1 LFWFSSAVTEAS
13 PLDRLPPRP
22 EHEAMRIERV
32 ARPHTIVVVVLLL
45 ATTGGGLALLGLS
58 GRLGARA
65 VTPSELALTIGLM
78 GSLILWHRPSNRIGL
93 LLALTG
99 VLFGVSVLAGGVLE
113 YAGERGGAPG
123 WLRQPALA
131 WAWLTPAL
139 ALPWALFLLWFPDGR
154 FTSRGWKR
162 FFAAATAACL
172 ALAVVGY
179 LVAARG
185 GRLPAL
191 SPVAQAPAMAGGP
204 LAISTSARL
213 GQLID
218 ALPLL
223 LPLVSLVSLAQRYRR
238 SGAIA
243 RQQIKWLVAGAAVA
257 IAGSAIASLILDSGG
272 AAHALGLAVVIVVN
286 PLPVTAAAAAIL
298 RYHLWEIDVVV
309 SRAVIYAV
317 LWIVLSVV
325 LLVPALAAGLLVGG
339 PGALAAV
346 GLALLVTLAF
356 QPARA
361 RLERAVERVV
371 YRDRQRGYAFLTRFG
386 QTLRAATG
394 VGEVAPQ
401 LAEVVRSGLGASW
414 AGVWVH
420 VAAEGGGALRSVAAA
435 GIEPGP
441 SVLLPAETYARLLS
455 SPSRPVT
462 RELPAE
468 LRLLWPETTA
478 AAAVPLVAGE
488 KLVGVLACG
497 QRPGDP
503 LGERDHELLGQ
514 LARESALA
522 LRNLRL
528 EAQLRERLT
537 QIEQQADELRRSRQ
551 RLVGVQD
558 EERRRIERDLHDGV
572 QQQLVA
578 LAARLRRAAIATPAD
593 AHLLLEQLAPEAEE
607 AVFALQDL
615 ARGIF
620 PSVLADQGLA
630 AALRTQAARMPMAI
644 RVEAEPNLA
653 GRRFDRELEAA
664 CYFVALEA
672 MANAQKHAP
681 GAAVTVS
688 LRSADAG
695 RRIALEVH
703 DDGPGFTEKLTS
715 IGTGLQNMK
724 DRLAAV
730 GGELAI
736 DSRPGAGTWI
746 RAQAS
751 AVASVVALQ
760 PDSGSFS

>member
-1 LFWFSSAVTEAS
+1 MLTSRA
-13 PLDRLPPRP
+13 
-22 EHEAMRIERV
+22 
-32 ARPHTIVVVVLLL
+32 ARRCAIAVVVLVPVM
-45 ATTGGGLALLGLS
+45 TGGGLALLALS
-58 GRLGARA
+58 GSLGAGA
-65 VTPSELALTIGLM
+65 VTPSELALTIGLT
-78 GSLILWHRPSNRIGL
+78 GSLILWHRPSNRIGM

-113 YAGERGGAPG
+113 YAGARGGVPAG
-123 WLRQPALA
+123 LRQPALA

-162 FFAAATAACL
+162 FFAAAAAASV
-172 ALAVVGY
+172 ALAAAGY
-179 LVAARG
+179 LLSAPG

-191 SPVAQAPAMAGGP
+191 SAVARAPASAGGP
-204 LAISTSARL
+204 LAAGTSTLLVYLSDAL
-213 GQLID
+213 SL
-218 ALPLL
+218 ALPL
-223 LPLVSLVSLAQRYRR
+223 VALVSLAQRYRR
-238 SGAIA
+238 SGAVA
-243 RQQIKWLVAGAAVA
+243 RQQIKWLVAGAAVT
-257 IAGSAIASLILDSGG
+257 IAGSAIGSSIQDSGG
-272 AAHALGLAVVIVVN
+272 AARALGVAVVIVVN

-298 RYHLWEIDVVV
+298 RYRLWDIDVVV
-309 SRAVIYAV
+309 SRAVVYAV
-317 LWIVLSVV
+317 LWGVLSAV
-325 LLVPALAAGLLVGG
+325 LLIPALAAGLLVGG
-339 PGALAAV
+339 QGALAAV

-361 RLERAVERVV
+361 RLERAVARIV
-371 YRDRQRGYAFLTRFG
+371 YRDRPRGYALLARFG

-414 AGVWVH
+414 AGVWIH
-420 VAAEGGGALRSVAAA
+420 VAADGGGALRSVAAA

-441 SVLLPAETYARLLS
+441 SVLLAPETSARLRS
-455 SPSRPVT
+455 SQAT
-462 RELPAE
+462 LTGDFPAE
-468 LRLLWPETTA
+468 LRLLWPGTTA

-488 KLVGVLACG
+488 ELVGVLACG

-528 EAQLRERLT
+528 EAQLRERLA
-537 QIEQQADELRRSRQ
+537 QIEEQAEELHRSRQ

-653 GRRFDRELEAA
+653 GRRFGRELEAA
-664 CYFVALEA
+664 FYFVTLEA

-695 RRIALEVH
+695 RRIVLEVH
-703 DDGPGFTEKLTS
+703 DDGPGFKQRLAS
-715 IGTGLQNMK
+715 KGTGLQNMN
-724 DRLAAV
+724 DRVAAV

-746 RAQAS
+746 HAEAS
-751 AVASVVALQ
+751 VAAPVVALR
-760 PDSGSFS
+760 PDSGSLR

>member
-1 LFWFSSAVTEAS
+1 MLTRRAARRCTIAV
-13 PLDRLPPRP
+13 
-22 EHEAMRIERV
+22 
-32 ARPHTIVVVVLLL
+32 IVLVPVM
-45 ATTGGGLALLGLS
+45 TGGGLALLALS
-58 GRLGARA
+58 GSLGAGA
-65 VTPSELALTIGLM
+65 VTPSELALTIGLT
-78 GSLILWHRPSNRIGL
+78 GSLILWHRPSNRIGM

-99 VLFGVSVLAGGVLE
+99 VLFAVSVLAGAVLA
-113 YAGERGGAPG
+113 YAGARGGVPAG
-123 WLRQPALA
+123 LRQSALA
-131 WAWLTPAL
+131 GAWLTPVL

-162 FFAAATAACL
+162 FFGAATAASV
-172 ALAVVGY
+172 ALAVAGY
-179 LVAARG
+179 LVSARG
-185 GRLPAL
+185 GRLPEL
-191 SPVAQAPAMAGGP
+191 SPVARAPASVGGP
-204 LAISTSARL
+204 LVGDRSTLLVYLSDAL
-213 GQLID
+213 SL
-218 ALPLL
+218 ALPLA
-223 LPLVSLVSLAQRYRR
+223 SLVSLAQRYRR

-243 RQQIKWLVAGAAVA
+243 RQQIKWLVVGAAATIV
-257 IAGSAIASLILDSGG
+257 GSAIGSSIQDLGG
-272 AAHALGLAVVIVVN
+272 AAQAVGAVVVIVVN

-298 RYHLWEIDVVV
+298 RYRLWDIDVVI
-309 SRAVIYAV
+309 SRAVVYAV

-325 LLVPALAAGLLVGG
+325 LLVPALATGLLVGG
-339 PGALAAV
+339 SGAFAAV

-361 RLERAVERVV
+361 RLERVVEGIV
-371 YRDRQRGYAFLTRFG
+371 YRDRPRGYALLTRFG

-394 VGEVAPQ
+394 VGELAPQ

-414 AGVWVH
+414 AGVWVQ
-420 VAAEGGGALRSVAAA
+420 VAADGGGALRSVAAA

-441 SVLLPAETYARLLS
+441 SVLLSPETSARLCS
-455 SPSRPVT
+455 SPAASLTGDP
-462 RELPAE
+462 PAE
-468 LRLLWPETTA
+468 LRLLWPGKTA
-478 AAAVPLVAGE
+478 VAAVPLVAGE
-488 KLVGVLACG
+488 ELVGVLACG

-522 LRNLRL
+522 LRSLRL
-528 EAQLRERLT
+528 EAQLRERLA
-537 QIEQQADELRRSRQ
+537 QIEKQAEELSRSRQ

-593 AHLLLEQLAPEAEE
+593 AHLLLEQIAPEAEE

-664 CYFVALEA
+664 FYFVTLEA

-688 LRSADAG
+688 LRGADAG
-695 RRIALEVH
+695 RRIVLEVH
-703 DDGPGFTEKLTS
+703 DDGPGFRQRLASK
-715 IGTGLQNMK
+715 GTGLQNMK

-736 DSRPGAGTWI
+736 DSQPGAGTWI
-746 RAQAS
+746 HAEAS
-751 AVASVVALQ
+751 VAARVVALR
-760 PDSGSFS
+760 PDSGSLR

>member
-1 LFWFSSAVTEAS
+1 
-13 PLDRLPPRP
+13 
-22 EHEAMRIERV
+22 V
-32 ARPHTIVVVVLLL
+32 A
-45 ATTGGGLALLGLS
+45 
-58 GRLGARA
+58 
-65 VTPSELALTIGLM
+65 
-78 GSLILWHRPSNRIGL
+78 
-93 LLALTG
+93 
-99 VLFGVSVLAGGVLE
+99 
-113 YAGERGGAPG
+113 
-123 WLRQPALA
+123 
-131 WAWLTPAL
+131 
-139 ALPWALFLLWFPDGR
+139 
-154 FTSRGWKR
+154 
-162 FFAAATAACL
+162 
-172 ALAVVGY
+172 
-179 LVAARG
+179 
-185 GRLPAL
+185 
-191 SPVAQAPAMAGGP
+191 
-204 LAISTSARL
+204 
-213 GQLID
+213 
-218 ALPLL
+218 
-223 LPLVSLVSLAQRYRR
+223 
-238 SGAIA
+238 
-243 RQQIKWLVAGAAVA
+243 
-257 IAGSAIASLILDSGG
+257 
-272 AAHALGLAVVIVVN
+272 
-286 PLPVTAAAAAIL
+286 AAAAAIL
-298 RYHLWEIDVVV
+298 RYRLWEIDVVV

-317 LWIVLSVV
+317 LWVVLSVV

-339 PGALAAV
+339 SGAFAAV

-361 RLERAVERVV
+361 RLERVVERVV
-371 YRDRQRGYAFLTRFG
+371 YRDRRRGYALLTRFG

-394 VGEVAPQ
+394 VGEVAPH
-401 LAEVVRSGLGASW
+401 LAEVIRSGLGASW

-420 VAAEGGGALRSVAAA
+420 IAADGGGALRSVAAA

-441 SVLLPAETYARLLS
+441 SVLLPAETTARLLS
-455 SPSRPVT
+455 SPARPLT
-462 RELPAE
+462 GDLPAE

-478 AAAVPLVAGE
+478 AAAVALVAGE
-488 KLVGVLACG
+488 KLVGLLACG

-503 LGERDHELLGQ
+503 LGERDYELLGQ

-537 QIEQQADELRRSRQ
+537 LIEKQAEELRRSRQ

-558 EERRRIERDLHDGV
+558 DERRRIERDLHDGV

-578 LAARLRRAAIATPAD
+578 LAAQLRRAAIATPAD
-593 AHLLLEQLAPEAEE
+593 AHLLLKQLAPEAEE

-630 AALRTQAARMPMAI
+630 AALRTQAARIPMTI

-653 GRRFDRELEAA
+653 GRRFGRELEAA
-664 CYFVALEA
+664 FYFVALEA
-672 MANAQKHAP
+672 MANATKHAP

-695 RRIALEVH
+695 RRIVLEVH

-715 IGTGLQNMK
+715 TGTGLQNMK

-746 RAQAS
+746 HAEAS
-751 AVASVVALQ
+751 VAASVVALQ
-760 PDSGSFS
+760 PDSGSLS